1 MFEEHNIMSTD
12 IIPALIRRL
21 KGVPIMNN
29 KYQRTIYAC
38 FLGYI
43 VQAIVNNFVPLL
55 FLTFENT
62 YQIPLSKIT
71 LLITFNFGIQLLVD
85 LLSAGFVD
93 KIGYRICTVSA
104 HIFTA
109 LGLLGL
115 AILPELLP
123 NAYIG
128 LLISVTIYALGGGL
142 LEVLVSPIVESCPTK
157 NKEKTMSLLHSFY
170 CWGHVG
176 VVLFSTLFFKIF
188 GIDNWKILTCIW
200 IIIPIANAFFF
211 SRVPLAPLIKEGEA
225 GLSMPALFKNKVFW
239 LLMLMM
245 LCAGASEQA
254 VSQWASTFAER
265 GLGVSKTVGDLA
277 GPMTFAIL
285 MGSARAFYGKFGDR
299 INLDKFMIGSGILC
313 TLSYLCISLSPSP
326 FFSLVGCGICGLSV
340 GIMWPGSFSKASA
353 AIKNGG
359 TAMFALLALAG
370 DLGCS
375 GGPSLVGYI
384 SSMASDNLKQ
394 GILAA
399 IIFPVLLIAG
409 ILLLKKPD
417 RSAQK
422 QKIKEA

>member
-1 MFEEHNIMSTD
+1 MEH
-12 IIPALIRRL
+12 LL
-21 KGVPIMNN
+21 
-29 KYQRTIYAC
+29 TIYAC

-55 FLTFENT
+55 FLTFEST

-85 LLSAGFVD
+85 LLSASFVD
-93 KIGYRICTVSA
+93 KIGYRVCTIAA

-123 NAYIG
+123 NSYIG
-128 LLISVTIYALGGGL
+128 PLISVTIYALGGGL

-176 VVLFSTLFFKIF
+176 VVLLSTLFFKIF

-200 IIIPIANAFFF
+200 ISIPIANAFLF
-211 SRVPLAPLIKEGEA
+211 SKVPIAPLVKDGET
-225 GLSMPALFKNKVFW
+225 GLSMSALFKNKVFW

-254 VSQWASTFAER
+254 VSQWTSTFAER

-277 GPMTFAIL
+277 GSMTFAIL
-285 MGSARAFYGKFGDR
+285 MGSARAFYGKFGDK
-299 INLDKFMIGSGILC
+299 INLDKFMIGSGVLC
-313 TLSYLCISLSPSP
+313 TMSYLCISLSPSP
-326 FFSLVGCGICGLSV
+326 FLSLVGCGICGLSV

-384 SSMASDNLKQ
+384 SSLASDNLKK
-394 GILAA
+394 GIFCA
-399 IIFPVLLIAG
+399 IIFPILLIAG

-417 RSAQK
+417 TSMKK
-422 QKIKEA
+422 QKLKEV